1 MIATKYSPYLA
12 SQLLKGLKTDS
23 ASSGDIRKRING
35 TSTARRPIKANS
47 MIVIAVNADP
57 GLESPIITPAPRIR
71 IAGIKLAN
79 SAINPR

>member
-12 SQLLKGLKTDS
+12 SQLLKGLKTDP
-23 ASSGDIRKRING
+23 ASLGDIMKRING

-47 MIVIAVNADP
+47 MIDIAVYADP

-71 IAGIKLAN
+71 IAGIKLAKI
-79 SAINPR
+79 AINPR